1 MGAAAASASLAVSS
15 VGDALGR
22 SGRPLARRALLSRRR
37 PGGGRGRCS
46 VLEAGHDA
54 NARELLAQGAH
65 WLGEEVGDGVRH
77 AWCPRA
83 DVEGQANVL
92 RDDAPFQDVGRRV
105 PDAVPVL
112 KKLAHSDGG
121 RGLLPLS
128 SERFDEIAAGAVH
141 RAASATLRPVV
152 PDVDA
157 RQELGVAA
165 GALLASR
172 SKVLQLNMLLEGS
185 KCSGQR
191 VTCAD
196 HPPAESY
203 GAPAPYPT
211 TLATHPALEGGVS
224 RASRHRDSP
233 IPHGARQVDRRLLR
247 QLFERCGECTPSS
260 RIEVVAAGSVAP
272 PSA

>member
-1 MGAAAASASLAVSS
+1 MRMPGNCL
-15 VGDALGR
+15 
-22 SGRPLARRALLSRRR
+22 RRARTGWEKKS
-37 PGGGRGRCS
+37 
-46 VLEAGHDA
+46 
-54 NARELLAQGAH
+54 
-65 WLGEEVGDGVRH
+65 GDGVRQ

-157 RQELGVAA
+157 RRELGVAA
-165 GALLASR
+165 GALRAGR
-172 SKVLQLNMLLEGS
+172 TVEGE
-185 KCSGQR
+185 CPQPDGQ
-191 VTCAD
+191 
-196 HPPAESY
+196 H
-203 GAPAPYPT
+203 
-211 TLATHPALEGGVS
+211 ALEGAVQVWVGEEGIDGGIGSIQSVILVPLFFFYM
-224 RASRHRDSP
+224 RCIAEHR
-233 IPHGARQVDRRLLR
+233 
-247 QLFERCGECTPSS
+247 TPESLN
-260 RIEVVAAGSVAP
+260 R
-272 PSA
+272 

>member
-157 RQELGVAA
+157 RRELGVAA
-165 GALLASR
+165 GAILAGHTV
-172 SKVLQLNMLLEGS
+172 KGN
-185 KCSGQR
+185 
-191 VTCAD
+191 
-196 HPPAESY
+196 
-203 GAPAPYPT
+203 APARPNGQQ
-211 TLATHPALEGGVS
+211 ALEGAV
-224 RASRHRDSP
+224 
-233 IPHGARQVDRRLLR
+233 QVWVGEEGIDGGLGSIQSMLL
-247 QLFERCGECTPSS
+247 
-260 RIEVVAAGSVAP
+260 VP
-272 PSA
+272 PL